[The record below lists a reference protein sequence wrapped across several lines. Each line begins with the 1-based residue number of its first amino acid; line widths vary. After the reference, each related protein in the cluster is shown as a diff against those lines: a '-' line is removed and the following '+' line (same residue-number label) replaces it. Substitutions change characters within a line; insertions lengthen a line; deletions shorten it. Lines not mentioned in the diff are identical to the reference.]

1 MRILIFLF
9 LSLFFIQA
17 QSFKIEDLRTE
28 LYSKEGKNILKKI
41 ELSLEF
47 EGENLEQNKLKDA
60 TNTVISSF
68 FYEDIFTEL
77 GKLRFKQSLSRY
89 IKQKYKI
96 DIKEVYIIKLK
107 GVQKFDI
114 EELKSFLKDYDNENE
129 LKDDKKEVDDKKEYI
144 SKENNITVP
153 DIDKITDVGA
163 LLNDNNSNDLNVD
176 TIDPSILEIP
186 TLPKDI
192 TPNLIQLKDKNI
204 SLKDLNASI

>member
-77 GKLRFKQSLSRY
+77 GKLRFKQSISRY

-114 EELKSFLKDYDNENE
+114 EELKSFLKDYEF
-129 LKDDKKEVDDKKEYI
+129 KDDKDKKEDEKKDDNLKI
-144 SKENNITVP
+144 DENLSIP
-153 DIDKITDVGA
+153 KIDEIEDVGKILA
-163 LLNDNNSNDLNVD
+163 DENENLSVD
-176 TIDPSILEIP
+176 EIDPSILEIP
-186 TLPKDI
+186 SLPENI
-192 TPNLIQLKDKNI
+192 ELQLKDKNL
-204 SLKDLNASI
+204 SLKDLNASR

>member
-77 GKLRFKQSLSRY
+77 GKLRFKRSLSRY

-114 EELKSFLKDYDNENE
+114 EELKSFLKDYEF
-129 LKDDKKEVDDKKEYI
+129 KDDKDKKEDEKKDDNLKI
-144 SKENNITVP
+144 DENLSIP
-153 DIDKITDVGA
+153 KIDEIEDVGKILA
-163 LLNDNNSNDLNVD
+163 DENENLSVD
-176 TIDPSILEIP
+176 EIDPSILEIP
-186 TLPKDI
+186 SLPENI
-192 TPNLIQLKDKNI
+192 ELQLKDKNL
-204 SLKDLNASI
+204 SLKDLNASR

>member
-47 EGENLEQNKLKDA
+47 EGEHLEQNKLKDA

-114 EELKSFLKDYDNENE
+114 EELKSFLKDYEF
-129 LKDDKKEVDDKKEYI
+129 KDDKDKKEDEKKDDNLKI
-144 SKENNITVP
+144 DENLSIP
-153 DIDKITDVGA
+153 KIDEIEDVGKILA
-163 LLNDNNSNDLNVD
+163 DENENLSVD
-176 TIDPSILEIP
+176 EIDPSILEIP
-186 TLPKDI
+186 SLPENI
-192 TPNLIQLKDKNI
+192 ELQLKDKNL
-204 SLKDLNASI
+204 SLKDLNASR

>member
-17 QSFKIEDLRTE
+17 QSLKIEDLRTE

-96 DIKEVYIIKLK
+96 NIKEVYIIKLK

-114 EELKSFLKDYDNENE
+114 EELKSFLKDYEF
-129 LKDDKKEVDDKKEYI
+129 KDDKDKKEDEKKDDNLKI
-144 SKENNITVP
+144 DENLSIP
-153 DIDKITDVGA
+153 KIDEIEDVGKILA
-163 LLNDNNSNDLNVD
+163 DENENLSVD
-176 TIDPSILEIP
+176 EIDPSILEIP
-186 TLPKDI
+186 SLPENI
-192 TPNLIQLKDKNI
+192 ELQLKDKNL
-204 SLKDLNASI
+204 SLKDLNASR

>member
-17 QSFKIEDLRTE
+17 QSLKIEDLRTE

-114 EELKSFLKDYDNENE
+114 EELKSFLKDYEFKDNKEDEKKDENLKIDENLSIPKIDEIEDVGKILADENEN
-129 LKDDKKEVDDKKEYI
+129 LSVDE
-144 SKENNITVP
+144 
-153 DIDKITDVGA
+153 
-163 LLNDNNSNDLNVD
+163 
-176 TIDPSILEIP
+176 IDPSILEIP
-186 TLPKDI
+186 SLPENI
-192 TPNLIQLKDKNI
+192 ELQLKDKNL
-204 SLKDLNASI
+204 SLKDLNASR

>member
-17 QSFKIEDLRTE
+17 QSLKIEDLRTE

-41 ELSLEF
+41 ALSLEF

-114 EELKSFLKDYDNENE
+114 EELKSFLKDYEF
-129 LKDDKKEVDDKKEYI
+129 KDDKDKKEDEKKDDNLKI
-144 SKENNITVP
+144 DENLSIP
-153 DIDKITDVGA
+153 KIDEIEDVGKILA
-163 LLNDNNSNDLNVD
+163 DENENLSVD
-176 TIDPSILEIP
+176 EIDPSILEIP
-186 TLPKDI
+186 SLPENI
-192 TPNLIQLKDKNI
+192 ELQLKDKNL
-204 SLKDLNASI
+204 SLKDLNASR

>member
-17 QSFKIEDLRTE
+17 QSLKIEDLRTE

-47 EGENLEQNKLKDA
+47 EGENLEQNKLKDS

-114 EELKSFLKDYDNENE
+114 EELKSFLKDYEF
-129 LKDDKKEVDDKKEYI
+129 KDDKDKKEDEKKDDNLKI
-144 SKENNITVP
+144 DENLSIP
-153 DIDKITDVGA
+153 KIDEIEDVGKILA
-163 LLNDNNSNDLNVD
+163 DENENLSVD
-176 TIDPSILEIP
+176 EIDPSILEIP
-186 TLPKDI
+186 SLPENI
-192 TPNLIQLKDKNI
+192 ELQLKDKNL
-204 SLKDLNASI
+204 SLKDLNASR

>member
-17 QSFKIEDLRTE
+17 QSLKIEDLRTE

-114 EELKSFLKDYDNENE
+114 EELKSFLKDYEF
-129 LKDDKKEVDDKKEYI
+129 KDDKDKKEDEKKDDNLKI
-144 SKENNITVP
+144 DENLSIP
-153 DIDKITDVGA
+153 KIDEIEDVGKILA
-163 LLNDNNSNDLNVD
+163 DENENLSVD
-176 TIDPSILEIP
+176 EIDPSILEIP
-186 TLPKDI
+186 SLPENI
-192 TPNLIQLKDKNI
+192 ELQLKDKNL
-204 SLKDLNASI
+204 SLKDLNASR

>member
-114 EELKSFLKDYDNENE
+114 EELKSFLKDYEF
-129 LKDDKKEVDDKKEYI
+129 KDDKDKKEDEKKDDNLKI
-144 SKENNITVP
+144 DENLSIP
-153 DIDKITDVGA
+153 KIDEIEDVGKILA
-163 LLNDNNSNDLNVD
+163 DENENLSVD
-176 TIDPSILEIP
+176 EIDPSILEIP
-186 TLPKDI
+186 SLPENI
-192 TPNLIQLKDKNI
+192 ELQLKDKNL
-204 SLKDLNASI
+204 SLKDLNASR

>member
-114 EELKSFLKDYDNENE
+114 EELKSFLKDYEFKDNKEDEKKDENLKIDENLSIPKIDEIEDVGKILADENENLSVYE
-129 LKDDKKEVDDKKEYI
+129 
-144 SKENNITVP
+144 
-153 DIDKITDVGA
+153 
-163 LLNDNNSNDLNVD
+163 
-176 TIDPSILEIP
+176 IDPSILEIP
-186 TLPKDI
+186 SLPENI
-192 TPNLIQLKDKNI
+192 ELQLKDKNL
-204 SLKDLNASI
+204 SLKDLNASR

>member
-17 QSFKIEDLRTE
+17 QSLKIEDLRTE

-114 EELKSFLKDYDNENE
+114 EELKSFLKDYEFKDNKEDEKKDDNLKIDENLSIPKIDEIEDVGKILADENEN
-129 LKDDKKEVDDKKEYI
+129 LSVDE
-144 SKENNITVP
+144 
-153 DIDKITDVGA
+153 
-163 LLNDNNSNDLNVD
+163 
-176 TIDPSILEIP
+176 IDPSILEIP
-186 TLPKDI
+186 SLPENI
-192 TPNLIQLKDKNI
+192 ELQLKDKNL
-204 SLKDLNASI
+204 SLKDLNASR

>member
-114 EELKSFLKDYDNENE
+114 EELKSFLKDYEF
-129 LKDDKKEVDDKKEYI
+129 KDDKDKKEDEKKDDNLKI
-144 SKENNITVP
+144 DENLSIP
-153 DIDKITDVGA
+153 KIDEIEDVGKILA
-163 LLNDNNSNDLNVD
+163 DENENLSVD
-176 TIDPSILEIP
+176 EIDPSILEIP
-186 TLPKDI
+186 SLPENI
-192 TPNLIQLKDKNI
+192 ELQLKDKNL
-204 SLKDLNASI
+204 SLKDLNANR

>member
-114 EELKSFLKDYDNENE
+114 EELKSFLKDYEF
-129 LKDDKKEVDDKKEYI
+129 KDDKDNKEDEKKD
-144 SKENNITVP
+144 ENLK
-153 DIDKITDVGA
+153 IDENLSIPKIDEIEDVGKILA
-163 LLNDNNSNDLNVD
+163 DENENLSVD
-176 TIDPSILEIP
+176 EIDPSILEIP
-186 TLPKDI
+186 SLPENI
-192 TPNLIQLKDKNI
+192 ELQLKDKNL
-204 SLKDLNASI
+204 SLKDLNASR

>member
-114 EELKSFLKDYDNENE
+114 EELKSFLKDYEF
-129 LKDDKKEVDDKKEYI
+129 KDDKDKKEDE
-144 SKENNITVP
+144 KKDENLK
-153 DIDKITDVGA
+153 IDENLSIPKIDGIEDVGKILA
-163 LLNDNNSNDLNVD
+163 DENENLSVD
-176 TIDPSILEIP
+176 EIDPSILEIP
-186 TLPKDI
+186 SLPENI
-192 TPNLIQLKDKNI
+192 ELQLKDKNL
-204 SLKDLNASI
+204 SLKDLNASR

>member
-114 EELKSFLKDYDNENE
+114 EELKSFLKDYKFKDNKEDEKKDENLKIDENLSIPKIDEIEDVGKILADENENLSVYE
-129 LKDDKKEVDDKKEYI
+129 
-144 SKENNITVP
+144 
-153 DIDKITDVGA
+153 
-163 LLNDNNSNDLNVD
+163 
-176 TIDPSILEIP
+176 IDPSILEIP
-186 TLPKDI
+186 SLPENI
-192 TPNLIQLKDKNI
+192 ELQLKDKNL
-204 SLKDLNASI
+204 SLKDLNASR

>member
-17 QSFKIEDLRTE
+17 QSLKIEDLRTE

-96 DIKEVYIIKLK
+96 DIKEVYIIKLT

-114 EELKSFLKDYDNENE
+114 EELKSFLKDYEFKDNKEDEKKDENLKIDENLSIPKIDEIEDVGKILADENEN
-129 LKDDKKEVDDKKEYI
+129 LSVDE
-144 SKENNITVP
+144 
-153 DIDKITDVGA
+153 
-163 LLNDNNSNDLNVD
+163 
-176 TIDPSILEIP
+176 IDPSILEIP
-186 TLPKDI
+186 SLPENI
-192 TPNLIQLKDKNI
+192 ELQLKDKNL
-204 SLKDLNASI
+204 SLKDLNASR

>member
-17 QSFKIEDLRTE
+17 QSIKIEDLRTE

-114 EELKSFLKDYDNENE
+114 EELKSFLKDYEF
-129 LKDDKKEVDDKKEYI
+129 KDDKDKKEDE
-144 SKENNITVP
+144 KKDENLK
-153 DIDKITDVGA
+153 IDENLSIPKIDEIEDVGKILA
-163 LLNDNNSNDLNVD
+163 DENENLSVD
-176 TIDPSILEIP
+176 EIDPSILEIP
-186 TLPKDI
+186 SLPENI
-192 TPNLIQLKDKNI
+192 ELQLKDKNL
-204 SLKDLNASI
+204 SLKDLNASR

>member
-17 QSFKIEDLRTE
+17 QSLKIEDLRTE

-96 DIKEVYIIKLK
+96 GIKEVYIIKLK

-114 EELKSFLKDYDNENE
+114 EELKSFLKDYEF
-129 LKDDKKEVDDKKEYI
+129 KDDKDKKEDEKKDDNLKI
-144 SKENNITVP
+144 DENLSIP
-153 DIDKITDVGA
+153 KIDEIEDVGKILA
-163 LLNDNNSNDLNVD
+163 DENENLSVD
-176 TIDPSILEIP
+176 EIDPSILEIP
-186 TLPKDI
+186 SLPENI
-192 TPNLIQLKDKNI
+192 ELQLKDKNL
-204 SLKDLNASI
+204 SLKDLNASR

>member
-114 EELKSFLKDYDNENE
+114 EELKSFLKDYEF
-129 LKDDKKEVDDKKEYI
+129 KDDKDKKEDKKKDDNLKI
-144 SKENNITVP
+144 DENLSIP
-153 DIDKITDVGA
+153 KIDEIEDVGKILA
-163 LLNDNNSNDLNVD
+163 DENENLSVD
-176 TIDPSILEIP
+176 EIDPSILEIP
-186 TLPKDI
+186 SLPENI
-192 TPNLIQLKDKNI
+192 ELQLKDKNL
-204 SLKDLNASI
+204 SLKDLNASR

>member
-114 EELKSFLKDYDNENE
+114 EELKSFLKDYEFKDNKEDEKKDENLKIDENLSIPKIDEIEDVGKILADENEN
-129 LKDDKKEVDDKKEYI
+129 LSVDE
-144 SKENNITVP
+144 
-153 DIDKITDVGA
+153 
-163 LLNDNNSNDLNVD
+163 
-176 TIDPSILEIP
+176 IDPSILEIP
-186 TLPKDI
+186 SLPENI
-192 TPNLIQLKDKNI
+192 ELQLKDKNL
-204 SLKDLNASI
+204 SLKDLNASR